1 MINIIIADDQLLF
14 RTMLKE
20 MLLKDS
26 EFYISAL
33 VSNGLEAIT
42 ECKKH
47 QPDVILLD
55 IGMPIKD
62 GIETLKEIKKVL
74 PEIKVIMLTTF
85 EDKENIKCAIQLG
98 ADGYLIKEMTP
109 ETLILSIKNIKNG
122 MIVFHNSVYEIL
134 QSMVSSSQNGREQK
148 KEIGN
153 FTFDP
158 VEINIMKLIAKGKSN
173 KDIAT
178 SLNYSEGTIKNKVS
192 HILSVTGLSDRT
204 EISVFA
210 INNDII

>member
-1 MINIIIADDQLLF
+1 MINVIIADDQLLF

-26 EFYISAL
+26 EFSISAL

-122 MIVFHNSVYEIL
+122 MIVFHYSVYEIL